1 MNLDLPAGRTTLR
14 SRLREKLPEI
24 LIEAAS
30 VVLALMLALALNA
43 WNQNRETRERADTAR
58 AGILAELRANRDE
71 LDAARPKLREIVA
84 SLRQKL
90 AKDAPEPH
98 DVTVLLGITQL
109 SSASWRAALATDAMR
124 TVDFAWIS
132 EVARVYE
139 IQDEYLRLQQN
150 ALDQIG
156 SIPADPALG
165 GKAVAASLVPRFDV
179 LTQIADGLSRNY
191 AEILDRKQP
200 LNGAPGDNHDRRQP

>member
-1 MNLDLPAGRTTLR
+1 MDSELPAGRTTLR
-14 SRLREKLPEI
+14 TRLREKLPEI

-30 VVLALMLALALNA
+30 VVLALTLALALNA
-43 WNQNRETRERADTAR
+43 WNQNRELHERADIAR

-71 LDAARPKLREIVA
+71 LDASRPKLHKIVD

-90 AKDAPEPH
+90 ATDAPEPH
-98 DVTVLLGITQL
+98 EVTVLLGVTQL
-109 SSASWRAALATDAMR
+109 SSAAWRAALATDAMR

-156 SIPADPALG
+156 SIPADPTLG
-165 GKAVAASLVPRFDV
+165 GKAVAASLVPRFNV
-179 LTQIADGLSRNY
+179 LVQIADGLSRNY
-191 AEILDRKQP
+191 AEILDKNRP
-200 LNGAPGDNHDRRQP
+200 